1 MHDEKMGEYY
11 NARAPEYEQIYYREI
26 PARRKEID
34 DEAARLEKLSTDKTV
49 IDLACGTGYWTE
61 VLARRAKSVLAVDAS
76 QQMIDQA
83 GEKKFIAPVQLAQG
97 DMFSAGEDQAYDLVS
112 SGFWFSHQPKEDWQ
126 KFFDLLKRLVK
137 PDGRIWLI
145 ENNPPAEGANQESI
159 RTDEHG
165 NNFKLRKLDDGR
177 EFVILKN
184 YFEKSELQEAFQSQF
199 KIERL
204 TYGEYY
210 WSLVL
215 SAYA

>member
-11 NARAPEYEQIYYREI
+11 NARAPEYEQIYYRDI

-34 DEAARLEKLSTDKTV
+34 EEAARLEKLSAEKTV

-76 QQMIDQA
+76 QEMIDEA
-83 GEKKFIAPVQLAQG
+83 TEKTFIAPVELLQS
-97 DMFSAGEDQAYDLVS
+97 DMFTAGDDHAYDLVS
-112 SGFWFSHQPKEDWQ
+112 SGFWFSHQPKQDWQ

-145 ENNPPAEGANQESI
+145 ENNPPAEGPNRESL
-159 RTDEHG
+159 RTNKHG
-165 NNFKLRKLDDGR
+165 NNFKRRKLDDGR

-184 YFEKSELQEAFQSQF
+184 YFEESELREIFETQF

-215 SAYA
+215 KRN

>member
-11 NARAPEYEQIYYREI
+11 NARAPEYEQIYYRDI

-34 DEAARLEKLSTDKTV
+34 NEAARLEKLSTDKTV

-83 GEKKFIAPVQLAQG
+83 GEKKFVAPVKLVQG

-184 YFEKSELQEAFQSQF
+184 YFEESELQEAFQSQF
-199 KIERL
+199 KIKRL

-210 WSLVL
+210 WSVVL
-215 SAYA
+215 SA